1 MSVKELD
8 YELEEDAR
16 AALLD
21 TGAIWSCG
29 HHRVTIRTGDS
40 DAERRA
46 LTLASNALTDDGPV
60 FSPKKLASCIE
71 SVLKQAADGEC
82 PECAKLQ
89 EGKAPHFGR

>member
-46 LTLASNALTDDGPV
+46 LTLASNALTDDGTL
-60 FSPKKLASCIE
+60 FSPEKLASCIE
-71 SVLKQAADGEC
+71 SVLKQSADGEC